1 MLGTRQITPHIS
13 WVGVT
18 DPDLRIFDIIIPT
31 DWGTTYNAYLIK
43 GEKTALVETV
53 KEAFFDEYLEKVK
66 SLTDLEAIDY
76 VVLNHTE
83 PDHTGVLAT
92 LLPLLPNATV
102 VGSRSAI
109 QFAKAI
115 SNLDF
120 PTQVV
125 GEGDTISLGNLSLRF
140 ISAPFLHWPDSIFT
154 YVPEEQVLFTCD
166 AFGGHYCPAEGKLFD
181 DEVEDFTPAL
191 SVYFQ
196 AIMGPFKSYVLQ
208 AVAKIKDLEIKVIA
222 PSHGPVL
229 RHQPWKYVHLYRD
242 WAGQNGQVAGSVAV
256 GFLSAYGYTRLLAE
270 TIAYE
275 LKSLGASV
283 NLFDLSV
290 ISAEQAASAFHN
302 AAGVLVG
309 TPTLN
314 RDAVPPVWLALAHLS
329 AIVNR
334 NKPASAF
341 GAYGWSGEAVPM
353 VLERLRSLGMKVMEP
368 GLKVNFRPS
377 EADLEQAKQFARDF
391 HERL

>member
-1 MLGTRQITPHIS
+1 MGTRQITPHIS

-18 DPDLRIFDIIIPT
+18 DPELRIFDIIIPT
-31 DWGTTYNAYLIK
+31 DWGTTYNAYLIR

-53 KEAFFDEYLEKVK
+53 KESFLDQYVEQVK
-66 SLTDLEAIDY
+66 SLTDLSAIDY
-76 VVLNHTE
+76 LVLNHTE
-83 PDHTGVLAT
+83 PDHTGALAA
-92 LLPLLPNATV
+92 LLPLLPNASV

-120 PTQVV
+120 PAQVV
-125 GEGDTISLGNLSLRF
+125 GEGDIISLGNLSLRF

-166 AFGGHYCPAEGKLFD
+166 AFGGHYCPPAGLLFD

-191 SVYFQ
+191 RVYFQ
-196 AIMGPFKSYVLQ
+196 AIMGPFRSYVLQ
-208 AVAKIKDLEIKVIA
+208 AVEKIKDLAIKVIA

-229 RHQPWKYVHLYRD
+229 RHDPWRYVRLYRD
-242 WAGQNGQVAGSVAV
+242 WAREQGQVSGTVAI

-270 TIAYE
+270 TIADE
-275 LKSLGASV
+275 LQTLGAVV
-283 NLFDLSV
+283 NLFDLAAV
-290 ISAEQAASAFHN
+290 SAEQAGEAFRN
-302 AAGVLVG
+302 AAAVLIG

-314 RDAVPPVWLALAHLS
+314 RDAVPPIWVALAHLS
-329 AIVNR
+329 AIENR

-353 VLERLRSLGMKVMEP
+353 VLERLRSLGLKVMEP

-377 EADLEQAKQFARDF
+377 EADLQQARQFARDF
-391 HERL
+391 HQRLQ